1 MEDNGN
7 ISHAS
12 DSRLKPLSERKHD
25 LLSPLENELVRSPDN
40 HDTPSKEED
49 NPTGAA
55 LIARSFSDHT
65 KAAQE
70 ILLESF
76 TQQNSQ
82 SNLPP
87 WLRTQSK
94 LVSTSNADNDEAPA
108 VDSMLRS
115 SSLQNN
121 LLGFPT
127 SAAPT
132 AQTPHQHSSQ
142 TLLSVAPRSYLSGTL
157 AILNDVAAEKGLGL
171 SNLPAGSLSVDN
183 LSTLETQGHGQV
195 EGMSAVSSGQIH
207 LPVMAHS
214 GPLPSMSGASLN
226 SNCQS
231 SSSFVR
237 SGSAST
243 LNSAAQKAAFSTPSL
258 GLLGGPIQPEYHQQ
272 YNTQDQYGQMQ
283 HGTVS
288 CAVLCCTVLYC
299 TLLPISCII

>member
-272 YNTQDQYGQMQ
+272 YNTQDQYSQM